1 MSEKFVSSIDVSDK
15 VDNIDI
21 NKDNLKK
28 ALRAMPTS
36 VLTKIDID
44 NKITELVSNLDKN
57 IQLKIENKLN
67 WKEKFTP
74 DQEKELDLIVSNLSE
89 QFNILINN
97 YVKWLDVGFSTELFD
112 EVETMW
118 MNDLNDIL
126 DWIKF
131 YEKTAS
137 NDRKV
142 VIENNT
148 DESFSDVLF
157 KKFAS
162 ALIPGEMNHKKETDR
177 AIEWARSWNSDPYTF
192 KN

>member
-67 WKEKFTP
+67 
-74 DQEKELDLIVSNLSE
+74 
-89 QFNILINN
+89 
-97 YVKWLDVGFSTELFD
+97 
-112 EVETMW
+112 
-118 MNDLNDIL
+118 
-126 DWIKF
+126 
-131 YEKTAS
+131 
-137 NDRKV
+137 
-142 VIENNT
+142 
-148 DESFSDVLF
+148 
-157 KKFAS
+157 
-162 ALIPGEMNHKKETDR
+162 
-177 AIEWARSWNSDPYTF
+177 
-192 KN
+192 